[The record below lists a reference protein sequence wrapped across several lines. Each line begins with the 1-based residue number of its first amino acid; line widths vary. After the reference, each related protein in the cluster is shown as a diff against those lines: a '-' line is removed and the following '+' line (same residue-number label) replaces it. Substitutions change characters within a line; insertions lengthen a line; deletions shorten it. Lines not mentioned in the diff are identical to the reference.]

1 MTVKKPAYTT
11 SVLVGSF
18 INALTKAVM
27 PMTARI
33 WSKLTTIL
41 NQLVI
46 VSASQLVI
54 NINNTT
60 SIRRLLRSSANLTE
74 L

>member
-1 MTVKKPAYTT
+1 MTVKKLACAT

-27 PMTARI
+27 PKTARI
-33 WSKLTTIL
+33 WSKLTMIL
-41 NQLVI
+41 LQLVI
-46 VSASQLVI
+46 VSASQLATI
-54 NINNTT
+54 INNTT

>member
-46 VSASQLVI
+46 VSASQLVT

>member
-11 SVLVGSF
+11 SVLIGSF

-46 VSASQLVI
+46 VSASQLVT

>member
-11 SVLVGSF
+11 SVLLGSF

-46 VSASQLVI
+46 VSASQLVT